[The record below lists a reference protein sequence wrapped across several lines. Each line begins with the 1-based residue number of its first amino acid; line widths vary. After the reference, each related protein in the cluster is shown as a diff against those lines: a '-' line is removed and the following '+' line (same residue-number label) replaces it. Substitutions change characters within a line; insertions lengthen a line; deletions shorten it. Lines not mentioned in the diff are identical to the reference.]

1 MSEDISVEVVYALP
15 QKQEVLSLKI
25 RSGAVVSEAI
35 EQSGILRD
43 FPEIDL
49 ASAKVGIYSKQV
61 KLDAVLR
68 DKDRIEI
75 YRPLIADPKEIRRKR
90 AAEGKEDEEGGRR
103 RRSGRNLNSTH
114 LHQESAVFF
123 ASSMALAR
131 SLSSRKTRS
140 PFSLNLLILCP
151 SCRACSWLRACS
163 QFAFL
168 LFASS

>member
-1 MSEDISVEVVYALP
+1 MVEVVYALP

-25 RSGAVVSEAI
+25 RSGALVSEAI
-35 EQSGILRD
+35 ERSGILRD

-90 AAEGKEDEEGGRR
+90 AAEGKETKKEAGDAEA
-103 RRSGRNLNSTH
+103 ST
-114 LHQESAVFF
+114 
-123 ASSMALAR
+123 
-131 SLSSRKTRS
+131 T
-140 PFSLNLLILCP
+140 
-151 SCRACSWLRACS
+151 
-163 QFAFL
+163 
-168 LFASS
+168 

>member
-25 RSGAVVSEAI
+25 RLGALVSEAI
-35 EQSGILRD
+35 ERSGILRD

-49 ASAKVGIYSKQV
+49 ASAKVGIYGKQV

-90 AAEGKEDEEGGRR
+90 AAEGKEMKKEAGDSEA
-103 RRSGRNLNSTH
+103 ST
-114 LHQESAVFF
+114 
-123 ASSMALAR
+123 
-131 SLSSRKTRS
+131 T
-140 PFSLNLLILCP
+140 
-151 SCRACSWLRACS
+151 
-163 QFAFL
+163 
-168 LFASS
+168 